1 MQDSTGS
8 DTTLS
13 QLGNSLGDAWNNSPE
28 ATEMAN
34 DMMGMLLG
42 MGMGIMIFAL
52 AIVLFMIICMWK
64 VFTKAG
70 KPGWAILIPIYNFII
85 LLQIAG
91 KPWWWFFLMLIPLV
105 NLIIIIIV
113 YIEIAKAFGYGAGF
127 AIGMLLLRIIV
138 WPILAFGSS
147 KYTDP
152 AVKAAGA

>member
-70 KPGWAILIPIYNFII
+70 KPGWAILVPIYNFIV

-127 AIGMLLLRIIV
+127 AIGMLLLGIIF

>member
-1 MQDSTGS
+1 MQDSTTVS
-8 DTTLS
+8 TAMD
-13 QLGNSLGDAWNNSPE
+13 SLDMAFQNLEAALNNYNDVSSGLMGGL
-28 ATEMAN
+28 MA
-34 DMMGMLLG
+34 
-42 MGMGIMIFAL
+42 MGMGIMIFFL

-70 KPGWAILIPIYNFII
+70 KPGWAILVPIYNFIV

-127 AIGMLLLRIIV
+127 AIGMLLLGIIF